1 MPPTIEVKNLTKRY
15 QTKQRTR
22 RWPFGRVVKRNVE
35 ALRGVSLSVS
45 GGEFYSLVGP
55 NGAGKT
61 TLIKVLCTL
70 LEHDGGDAFVC
81 GFDTLRQPDSVRARI
96 GVCLQGDRSVYWKLT
111 ARENLNYFAAI
122 SGLYGKERKVRVD
135 AMLELVDLIER
146 ADDYVEQYSTGMKQR
161 LALACSL
168 VNAPQVLLLDEP
180 TVGLDV
186 HAAREIR
193 AFLREDLCLRE
204 GKTIFYTTHY
214 LSEAEDLSDRV
225 GILNDGLLAAE
236 GSPAEL
242 IRKAGGMITVNAQ
255 VIRPAADLTDRL
267 KRAPQVVGVLAS
279 PSDSDGVV
287 GVSVRLHGTGTS
299 VPSVASL
306 LMSAS
311 DVRSLTVKG
320 STLEDAFVALTGRKI
335 KADGETIVEGSLE

>member
-1 MPPTIEVKNLTKRY
+1 MPLTIEVKNVVKRY

-45 GGEFYSLVGP
+45 AGEFYSLVGP

-70 LEHDGGDAFVC
+70 LEHDGGNASVC
-81 GFDTLRQPDSVRARI
+81 GFDTLRQSDSVRKRI
-96 GVCLQGDRSVYWKLT
+96 GVCLQSDRSVYWKLT
-111 ARENLNYFAAI
+111 GRENLNYFAAI
-122 SGLYGKERKVRVD
+122 SGLYGKERRESVD
-135 AMLELVDLIER
+135 AALELVNLTER
-146 ADDYVEQYSTGMKQR
+146 ADDYVEQYSTGMRQR

-186 HAAREIR
+186 QAARDIR
-193 AFLREDLCLRE
+193 AFLREELCSRQ

-214 LSEAEDLSDRV
+214 LSEAEELSDRV
-225 GILNDGLLAAE
+225 GILNDGLLVAE

-242 IRKAGGMITVNAQ
+242 IRKAGGTITVNAQ

-267 KRAPQVVGVLAS
+267 KRVPKVVGVLAS
-279 PSDSDGVV
+279 QPGSDGLVD
-287 GVSVRLHGTGTS
+287 VSVRVHGTETS
-299 VPSVASL
+299 VPPVASL
-306 LMSAS
+306 LMGAS

-320 STLEDAFVALTGRKI
+320 STLEDAFIALTGRKI
-335 KADGETIVEGSLE
+335 KADGEAVGEGSTE